1 MALNLGKLLK
11 QEAFACIDTCIGE
24 LCIFSI
30 NVKGQTELNKK
41 IGASL
46 KECSPS
52 DFLRS
57 FCLYVCF
64 PKESLKDNKYKPE
77 NQVLTDDDVNKLS
90 EDDLEKIA
98 GIYIDNN
105 EYLFKKLVFKKKKNE
120 KGETVNYGEYKEIEH
135 PREESESN
143 TSYLHRLSIL
153 EGEKHKKQLE
163 DMFKSVSGLGGFSSK
178 LTDSIKNTLTW
189 GNSLSKAMESIRPIN
204 QPQIRPIEYEHPSID
219 FAEMARESEK
229 RRLQPFNELS
239 EQLDQLIESSV
250 QASEF
255 MIEANKIQ
263 TQIAAE
269 IKTSG
274 DVTERYSKK
283 NILLSGI
290 VIFLTILGLS
300 LTTYAIISGN
310 SFNEKQKTKLQNSA
324 EAIVTSLDGIQKN
337 LSIENSR
344 NQKSL
349 ELIEG
354 QLVEL
359 STQKAAYEHLLAQ
372 QKTLIEALERAN
384 TEQSSQII
392 ELQKKMDALEKKAKN
407 MNSKMPNKAN

>member
-1 MALNLGKLLK
+1 LDLGKILK
-11 QEAFACIDTCIGE
+11 QEAYACIDTCIGE
-24 LCIFSI
+24 LCVFGI
-30 NVKGQTELNKK
+30 NVKGQTELQEK
-41 IGASL
+41 IDASL

-52 DFLRS
+52 DFVRS

-64 PKESLKDNKYKPE
+64 PKESLKDNKYKPDRP
-77 NQVLTDDDVNKLS
+77 VLTDDDVNNLS

-98 GIYIDNN
+98 GIYIEKNN
-105 EYLFKKLVFKKKKNE
+105 YLFKKLTFKKKTNE
-120 KGETVNYGEYKEIEH
+120 KGETVNYGEYKDIEY

-143 TSYLHRLSIL
+143 TSYLYRLSIL
-153 EGEKHKKQLE
+153 EGEKYKKQFE
-163 DMFKSVSGLGGFSSK
+163 DMFKSVSGLSSFSSK
-178 LTDSIKNTLTW
+178 LTDSIKNTLTL
-189 GNSLSKAMESIRPIN
+189 GDSLSKAMESIRPIN
-204 QPQIRPIEYEHPSID
+204 QTYIRPIEYESPSID
-219 FAEMARESEK
+219 LAKITRENEE

-239 EQLDQLIESSV
+239 ERLDQLIESSV

-290 VIFLTILGLS
+290 VIFLTVVGLL
-300 LTTYAIISGN
+300 LTTYAVISGN
-310 SFNEKQKTKLQNSA
+310 SFNEKQQTKLQNSA
-324 EAIVTSLDGIQKN
+324 ESIVTALTGINKN
-337 LSIENSR
+337 LAIENSR
-344 NQKSL
+344 SQQPL
-349 ELIEG
+349 DFIAE

-359 STQKAAYEHLLAQ
+359 SKQKAAYEHLLAQ
-372 QKTLIEALERAN
+372 HKTMIEALEKAN
-384 TEQSSQII
+384 TEQRSQIS
-392 ELQKKMDALEKKAKN
+392 ELQKKIDALKNEAIN